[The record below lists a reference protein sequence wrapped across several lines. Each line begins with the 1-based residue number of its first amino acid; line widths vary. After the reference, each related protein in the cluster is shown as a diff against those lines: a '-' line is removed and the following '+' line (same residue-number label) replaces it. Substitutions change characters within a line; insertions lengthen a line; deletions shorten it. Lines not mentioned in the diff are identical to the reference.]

1 MSMNM
6 VEEDNRNID
15 ISIVEILLYRAPK
28 KNHDSLI
35 RLNKQSHDL
44 FMKYGALKFEVFTI
58 DNREN
63 MMDFV
68 NLAKTISANEDEEV
82 WLEIQSYKN
91 SQHVKEFIDKMT
103 KDKSVQTLYKEFM
116 SLITPGSVV
125 SFGGFD
131 KIKEIS

>member
-1 MSMNM
+1 MSMDM
-6 VEEDNRNID
+6 VEDNRNID
-15 ISIVEILLYRAPK
+15 GSIVEIFLYRAPK
-28 KNHDSLI
+28 KNHDSLV
-35 RLNKQSHDL
+35 RLNKQSHDF

-58 DNREN
+58 HNREN

-91 SQHVKEFIDKMT
+91 SQHVKEFVDKM
-103 KDKSVQTLYKEFM
+103 KDDKSMETLYKEFM
-116 SLITPGSVV
+116 DLITPGSVV

>member
-1 MSMNM
+1 MNM
-6 VEEDNRNID
+6 IKEDNINID
-15 ISIVEILLYRAPK
+15 RSKVEIFLYRAPK

-44 FMKYGALKFEVFTI
+44 FMKHGALKFEVFTI

-91 SQHVKEFIDKMT
+91 SQHVKEFVDKMT
-103 KDKSVQTLYKEFM
+103 KDTSMETLSKEFM
-116 SLITPGSVV
+116 DLITPGSVV
-125 SFGGFD
+125 SFG
-131 KIKEIS
+131 

>member
-1 MSMNM
+1 MSMDM
-6 VEEDNRNID
+6 VEDNRNID

-28 KNHDSLI
+28 KNHDSLV
-35 RLNKQSHDL
+35 RLNKKSHDF

-58 DNREN
+58 NNREN

-91 SQHVKEFIDKMT
+91 SQHVKEFVDKMT
-103 KDKSVQTLYKEFM
+103 KDTSMETLSKEFM
-116 SLITPGSVV
+116 DLITPGSVV

>member
-1 MSMNM
+1 MI
-6 VEEDNRNID
+6 EEDNINID
-15 ISIVEILLYRAPK
+15 RSKVEIFLYRAPK
-28 KNHDSLI
+28 KNHDSLV
-35 RLNKQSHDL
+35 RLNKQSHDF

-91 SQHVKEFIDKMT
+91 SQHVKEFVDKMT
-103 KDKSVQTLYKEFM
+103 KDTSMETLSKEFM
-116 SLITPGSVV
+116 DLITPGSVV

>member
-1 MSMNM
+1 
-6 VEEDNRNID
+6 
-15 ISIVEILLYRAPK
+15 
-28 KNHDSLI
+28 
-35 RLNKQSHDL
+35 
-44 FMKYGALKFEVFTI
+44 MKYGALKFEVFTI

-91 SQHVKEFIDKMT
+91 SQHVKEFVDKMT
-103 KDKSVQTLYKEFM
+103 KDKSMETLSKEFM
-116 SLITPGSVV
+116 DLITPGSVV

>member
-1 MSMNM
+1 MFMNM
-6 VEEDNRNID
+6 VEDNRNID
-15 ISIVEILLYRAPK
+15 GSIVEIFLYRAPK
-28 KNHDSLI
+28 KNHDLLV
-35 RLNKQSHDL
+35 RLNKQSHDF

-58 DNREN
+58 NNREN

-91 SQHVKEFIDKMT
+91 SQHVKEFIDKMM
-103 KDKSVQTLYKEFM
+103 KDKSIETLYKEFM
-116 SLITPGSVV
+116 DLITPGSVV

-131 KIKEIS
+131 KIAEIS

>member
-1 MSMNM
+1 MIEN
-6 VEEDNRNID
+6 NINID
-15 ISIVEILLYRAPK
+15 RSKVEIFLYRAPK
-28 KNHDSLI
+28 KNHDSLV
-35 RLNKQSHDL
+35 RLNKQSHDF

-68 NLAKTISANEDEEV
+68 NLAKTISANEVEEV

-91 SQHVKEFIDKMT
+91 SQHVQEFIDKMT
-103 KDKSVQTLYKEFM
+103 KDKSVETLYKEFIG
-116 SLITPGSVV
+116 LITPGSVV

>member
-1 MSMNM
+1 MI
-6 VEEDNRNID
+6 EDNRNID
-15 ISIVEILLYRAPK
+15 RSIVEIFLYRATK
-28 KNHDSLI
+28 NNHDSLV

-44 FMKYGALKFEVFTI
+44 FIKYGALKFEVFTI

-91 SQHVKEFIDKMT
+91 SQHVKEFIDKM
-103 KDKSVQTLYKEFM
+103 KDDKSVETLYKEFM
-116 SLITPGSVV
+116 GLITPGSVV

>member
-1 MSMNM
+1 MSMDM
-6 VEEDNRNID
+6 VEDNINID
-15 ISIVEILLYRAPK
+15 RSKVEIFLYRAPK
-28 KNHDSLI
+28 KNHDSLV
-35 RLNKQSHDL
+35 RLNKQSHDF

-91 SQHVKEFIDKMT
+91 SQHVKEFVDKMT
-103 KDKSVQTLYKEFM
+103 KDTSMETLSKEFM
-116 SLITPGSVV
+116 DLITPGSVV

-131 KIKEIS
+131 KIAEIS

>member
-1 MSMNM
+1 MDM
-6 VEEDNRNID
+6 VEVDNRNID

-28 KNHDSLI
+28 KNHDSLV
-35 RLNKQSHDL
+35 RLNKQSHDF

-91 SQHVKEFIDKMT
+91 SQHVKEFVDKMT
-103 KDKSVQTLYKEFM
+103 KDTSMETLSKEFM
-116 SLITPGSVV
+116 DLITPGSVV

>member
-1 MSMNM
+1 MNM
-6 VEEDNRNID
+6 IEEDNINID
-15 ISIVEILLYRAPK
+15 RSKVEIFLYRAPK
-28 KNHDSLI
+28 KNHDSLV
-35 RLNKQSHDL
+35 RLNKQSHDF

-68 NLAKTISANEDEEV
+68 NLAKTISANDEDEEV

-91 SQHVKEFIDKMT
+91 SQHVKEFVDKMT
-103 KDKSVQTLYKEFM
+103 KDTSMETLSKEFM
-116 SLITPGSVV
+116 DLITPGSVV

>member
-1 MSMNM
+1 MNM
-6 VEEDNRNID
+6 VENNKNID
-15 ISIVEILLYRAPK
+15 NGIVEIFLYRAPK
-28 KNHDSLI
+28 KNHDSLV
-35 RLNKQSHDL
+35 RLNKQSHDF

-58 DNREN
+58 HNRDN

-91 SQHVKEFIDKMT
+91 SQHVKEFVDKMT
-103 KDKSVQTLYKEFM
+103 KDTSMETLSKEFM
-116 SLITPGSVV
+116 SLITSGSVV